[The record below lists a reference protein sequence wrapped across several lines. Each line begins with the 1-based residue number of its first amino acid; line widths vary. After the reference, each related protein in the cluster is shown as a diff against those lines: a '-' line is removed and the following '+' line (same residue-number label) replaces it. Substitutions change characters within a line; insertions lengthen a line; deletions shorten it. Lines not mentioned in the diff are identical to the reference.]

1 MKPFKLIISVDKDGK
16 NTLTIDGSGKKE
28 VTEGQIITYL
38 AGELEK
44 LELDIAINNI
54 GKKVFELVKQQ
65 AQGIQLIKDL
75 PPSMKNK
82 Q

>member
-1 MKPFKLIISVDKDGK
+1 MKPFKLIISVDKEGK
-16 NTLTIDGSGKKE
+16 SKLTIEGDGRKE
-28 VTEGQIITYL
+28 VTEGQMIVYL

-44 LELDIAINNI
+44 LELDIAISNI

>member
-16 NTLTIDGSGKKE
+16 SVLTIDGVGRKE
-28 VTEGQIITYL
+28 VTEGQIIGYL

-44 LELDIAINNI
+44 LELDISINNVT
-54 GKKVFELVKQQ
+54 KKILELMKQRDQ
-65 AQGIQLIKDL
+65 EIQLIKDL
-75 PPSMKNK
+75 PPHMKNK